1 MILNILIGIL
11 FIILISLIFYGAIE
25 NFKKLRLILRTNEVS
40 VSEAVKIDDLV
51 QITGVAKKHKKVLN
65 SPIENKDC
73 LIYNYKISKSRMKN
87 RNRDRSSWSIVEEGE
102 DKIDFILED
111 ESGGAYIHTDNSEI
125 LLNNTTQYTSSINNL
140 PRNMLQ
146 NKNLSLN
153 LENASINTNL
163 KLSEDVIKPNDKVF
177 IIGQFK
183 NRNTTNNNTI
193 EVNPDKE
200 ILISNEDTRKVSIN
214 LLLKTIFLFVGGIF
228 VTLFI
233 ITILLADL
241 GLL

>member
-1 MILNILIGIL
+1 MILNILLGIL
-11 FIILISLIFYGAIE
+11 FIILISLIFYSAIE
-25 NFKKLRLILRTNEVS
+25 NFKKLHLILRTNEVS

-51 QITGVAKKHKKVLN
+51 QITGVAKKHKKILN

-73 LIYNYKISKSRMKN
+73 IIYNYKISKSRMKN
-87 RNRDRSSWSIVEEGE
+87 RNRDRSSWRIVEEGE

-111 ESGGAYIHTDNSEI
+111 ESGVAYIHTDNSEI

-140 PRNMLQ
+140 PRNILH

-153 LENASINTNL
+153 LENANINTNL
-163 KLSEDVIKPNDKVF
+163 KLSEGVIKPNDKVF

-183 NRNTTNNNTI
+183 NRDITTNNI
-193 EVNPDKE
+193 EVNHDKE
-200 ILISNEDTRKVSIN
+200 ILISNEDTKKVSIA
-214 LLLKTIFLFVGGIF
+214 LLLKTIFLFVGGSL
-228 VTLFI
+228 VTFFI